1 MTVVARFARS
11 DIWGSLA
18 AIPSWELAPQVICRC
33 CDLKTG
39 KPYIWRSKASTPS
52 VPLQR
57 GSADYDGHAL
67 LQVICDHLG
76 LGVKTGKPY
85 IWHSKA
91 SNPFVNL
98 KKEFHGIFWQEEI
111 IPFFEAVQLPE
122 SAKTVA
128 DCYRYLA
135 KQVCCP
141 CFSTPLVLPNSRVAQ
156 KSDWAEVHMLLYSSG
171 NADFY

>member
-1 MTVVARFARS
+1 M
-11 DIWGSLA
+11 
-18 AIPSWELAPQVICRC
+18 
-33 CDLKTG
+33 
-39 KPYIWRSKASTPS
+39 
-52 VPLQR
+52 PLFR
-57 GSADYDGHAL
+57 GGSAFHAEHAL

-128 DCYRYLA
+128 ECYRYLA

-141 CFSTPLVLPNSRVAQ
+141 NFSTLVLPKEG
-156 KSDWAEVHMLLYSSG
+156 KSQCPVI
-171 NADFY
+171 